1 MSSGAVLADVAFNA
15 QARVLG
21 PMLVEPSVVGEVLLA
36 VSDSEFTEGRYRLI
50 YQAIRKL
57 YNDGKPVDGLTVNDA
72 LGGNYNEL
80 LAEIINQT
88 VTATNVMEYVAIL
101 KRSALQ
107 MHLAELGGKLA
118 EAGDLDASLA
128 LVDAIN
134 ALNCGKS
141 GVRITTLQQA
151 YGGIAQ

>member
-101 KRSALQ
+101 PFHFRW
-107 MHLAELGGKLA
+107 E
-118 EAGDLDASLA
+118 EAPCETSFYLLWFP
-128 LVDAIN
+128 L
-134 ALNCGKS
+134 
-141 GVRITTLQQA
+141 
-151 YGGIAQ
+151 YEGGICG

>member
-80 LAEIINQT
+80 LAEIINH
-88 VTATNVMEYVAIL
+88 
-101 KRSALQ
+101 KRDGVRGHPQAVRP
-107 MHLAELGGKLA
+107 A
-118 EAGDLDASLA
+118 DASRRA
-128 LVDAIN
+128 W
-134 ALNCGKS
+134 
-141 GVRITTLQQA
+141 RQA
-151 YGGIAQ
+151 GGSR

>member
-80 LAEIINQT
+80 LAEIINQSCDRH
-88 VTATNVMEYVAIL
+88 
-101 KRSALQ
+101 KRDGVRGHPQAVRLQ
-107 MHLAELGGKLA
+107 MHLAELGGKP
-118 EAGDLDASLA
+118 
-128 LVDAIN
+128 
-134 ALNCGKS
+134 
-141 GVRITTLQQA
+141 
-151 YGGIAQ
+151 GGSR